1 MSTVKTMVAAKENR
15 TGAGESKGGINLVG
29 HPLLLVSTGKYS
41 VIATHGLSLQLEL
54 AFSTANSSH

>member
-1 MSTVKTMVAAKENR
+1 MVAAKENR